1 MFVNAAQIVRAP
13 TKRGFRMIG
22 DLGRPNR
29 ADPVVYGVRNVDRFR
44 AELATTTGH
53 INASLTG

>member
-1 MFVNAAQIVRAP
+1 
-13 TKRGFRMIG
+13 MIG

-53 INASLTG
+53 TNASLTG